1 MLKAVYEAADEIPE
15 NLREYYAESDAGG
28 YILSVS
34 DESGYALENVQG
46 LKSTLG
52 KLKDR
57 ATKAEDGLKQYSAI
71 GRSPQELAEAL
82 QQLESLRITQGEESE
97 AISRMKAEL
106 DNVKRSAR
114 ENIEQATA
122 PIQSLADA
130 RMEQIKDLLI
140 DSQLQNAIIE
150 AGGNPRLL
158 MPILKNEVRARTDE
172 DGKVIVEI
180 VDADGTPR
188 VKGKDLA
195 PMGFSDLV
203 AERRNDP
210 DLAVAFKANGHS
222 GGGTTPDSTARQGGA
237 RREFTPEEVASMS
250 LSEYRQAR
258 EQGLIPA

>member
-237 RREFTPEEVASMS
+237 RREFTPDEVASMS

>member
-1 MLKAVYEAADEIPE
+1 MLKPIYESADEIPE

-57 ATKAEDGLKQYSAI
+57 ATKAEEGLKQYSAI

-237 RREFTPEEVASMS
+237 RREFTPDEVASMS

>member
-1 MLKAVYEAADEIPE
+1 MLKPIYESADDIPE
-15 NLREYYAESDAGG
+15 NLKEYYAESDAGG

-57 ATKAEDGLKQYSAI
+57 ATKAEEGLKQFSAI

-82 QQLESLRITQGEESE
+82 SQLESMQISQGEESE

-106 DNVKRSAR
+106 ESVKRSAR
-114 ENIEQATA
+114 ENVEKATA

-172 DGKVIVEI
+172 EGKVVVEI
-180 VDADGTPR
+180 VDGEGTPR
-188 VKGKDLA
+188 IKGQDLT
-195 PMGFSDLV
+195 PMGFADLV

-222 GGGTTPDSTARQGGA
+222 GGGTTPDSTTQQGGA
-237 RREFTPEEVASMS
+237 RREFTPDEVSSMS
-250 LSEYRQAR
+250 LNEYRQAR

>member
-57 ATKAEDGLKQYSAI
+57 ATKAEDSLKQYSAI

-237 RREFTPEEVASMS
+237 RREFTPDEVASMS

>member
-57 ATKAEDGLKQYSAI
+57 ATKAEEGLKQYSAI

-195 PMGFSDLV
+195 PMGFADLV

-237 RREFTPEEVASMS
+237 RREFTPDEVASMS

>member
-57 ATKAEDGLKQYSAI
+57 ATKAEEGLKQYSAI

-237 RREFTPEEVASMS
+237 RREFTPDEVASMS

>member
-1 MLKAVYEAADEIPE
+1 MLKAVYESADDIPE

-57 ATKAEDGLKQYSAI
+57 ATKAEEGLKQYSAI

-180 VDADGTPR
+180 VDAEGTPR

-237 RREFTPEEVASMS
+237 RREFTPDEVASMS

>member
-97 AISRMKAEL
+97 AISRMRAEL

-237 RREFTPEEVASMS
+237 RREFTPDEVASMS

>member
-1 MLKAVYEAADEIPE
+1 MLKAVYEAADDIPE

-57 ATKAEDGLKQYSAI
+57 ATKAEEGLKQYSAI

-158 MPILKNEVRARTDE
+158 MPILKNEVRARTDD

-237 RREFTPEEVASMS
+237 RREFTPDEVASMS

>member
-57 ATKAEDGLKQYSAI
+57 ATKAEESLKQYSAI

-237 RREFTPEEVASMS
+237 RREFTPDEVASMS

>member
-1 MLKAVYEAADEIPE
+1 MLKAVYETADEIPE

-57 ATKAEDGLKQYSAI
+57 ATKAEEGLKQYSAI

-140 DSQLQNAIIE
+140 DSQLQSAIIE

-237 RREFTPEEVASMS
+237 RREFTPDEVASMS

>member
-57 ATKAEDGLKQYSAI
+57 ATKAEEGLKQFSAI

-82 QQLESLRITQGEESE
+82 NQLESMQISQGEESE

-106 DNVKRSAR
+106 DAVKRSAR
-114 ENIEQATA
+114 ENVEKATA

-180 VDADGTPR
+180 VDADGT
-188 VKGKDLA
+188 LA
-195 PMGFSDLV
+195 DITTKFNTLLSQLESTGI
-203 AERRNDP
+203 
-210 DLAVAFKANGHS
+210 LANA
-222 GGGTTPDSTARQGGA
+222 
-237 RREFTPEEVASMS
+237 
-250 LSEYRQAR
+250 
-258 EQGLIPA
+258 

>member
-1 MLKAVYEAADEIPE
+1 MLKAVYETTDEIPE

-57 ATKAEDGLKQYSAI
+57 ATKAEEGLKQYSAI

-97 AISRMKAEL
+97 AISRMRAEL

>member
-1 MLKAVYEAADEIPE
+1 MLKAVYETTDEIPE

-57 ATKAEDGLKQYSAI
+57 ATKAEEGLKQYSAI

>member
-34 DESGYALENVQG
+34 DEGGYALENVQG

-57 ATKAEDGLKQYSAI
+57 ATKAEESLKQYSAI

-237 RREFTPEEVASMS
+237 RREFTPDEVASMS

>member
-57 ATKAEDGLKQYSAI
+57 ATKAEEGLKQYSAI

>member
-1 MLKAVYEAADEIPE
+1 MLKAVYESADDIPE

-57 ATKAEDGLKQYSAI
+57 ATKAEEGLKQYSAI

-237 RREFTPEEVASMS
+237 RREFTPDEVASMS

>member
-57 ATKAEDGLKQYSAI
+57 ATKAEESLKQYSAI

>member
-1 MLKAVYEAADEIPE
+1 MLKAVYETTDEIPE

-57 ATKAEDGLKQYSAI
+57 ATKAEEGLKQYSAI

-180 VDADGTPR
+180 VDTDGTPR

-237 RREFTPEEVASMS
+237 RREFTPDEVSSMS